1 MASKISQQA
10 LKNAISSGQVLS
22 EEKRCLLAY
31 NSGRKFSDLQISELC
46 KIDRHEVPDRRKR
59 VNNFLKTKGYCIKL
73 VDRKKCDVTK
83 VIVGFYKKVKIS

>member
-22 EEKRCLLAY
+22 EEKRRL
-31 NSGRKFSDLQISELC
+31 IS
-46 KIDRHEVPDRRKR
+46 RHEVPDRRKR